1 MNITKTFIYF
11 GISWD
16 FVGSFDTRL
25 DRRVETQLIAWLL
38 LFLHKP
44 TQLLALQAASHKSLW
59 SVLSA
64 QCFDT
69 MSFGQ
74 SVAEMKFWEMPELVD
89 RLLPFLDVES
99 TLGLAQVQELTQK
112 ILQGSHAWNK
122 LIRRSSLSN
131 LPTASK
137 EKRDVVKHLTAILKL
152 TKAPKANMLDLLDTI
167 SPPDVVQRF
176 LGLGAVVIVSP
187 THPDSR
193 RVLLS
198 DFLLLEEVE
207 GAFGT
212 TEQNVEE
219 IFSPAWRSNGPLEEP
234 VLSALS
240 SRLSRQQKRL
250 TYFHFSSVV
259 LESKE
264 SAEALKTILQACNQ
278 DAIRLPGT
286 ITVPK
291 PIGGEGWKMLAEGL
305 SLHPGLGLN
314 KVTVL
319 KEDLEEAN
327 KEDIRVIWDAL
338 LLSGVVSVEL
348 DPGNHGR
355 ETVTKT
361 AVGWTK
367 LTQIQEM
374 NKDEWAAQ
382 FLQLKVVG
390 GPDFIEFHFIIKQTT
405 KMKKLM
411 NYYSRRVGVPGYILR
426 FTIDG
431 RRIRNEETPKSLEME
446 QYDVIEV
453 YRE

>member
-1 MNITKTFIYF
+1 M
-11 GISWD
+11 S
-16 FVGSFDTRL
+16 
-25 DRRVETQLIAWLL
+25 
-38 LFLHKP
+38 
-44 TQLLALQAASHKSLW
+44 AAEK
-59 SVLSA
+59 
-64 QCFDT
+64 
-69 MSFGQ
+69 
-74 SVAEMKFWEMPELVD
+74 KFWEMPELVD
-89 RLLPFLDVES
+89 RLHLDLDVRS
-99 TLGLAQVQELTQK
+99 TLCFAQVHDLTQE

-167 SPPDVVQRF
+167 SKSSPPDDVHRF
-176 LGLGAVVIVSP
+176 LGLGFGAVQIASP
-187 THPDSR
+187 THPYPLL
-193 RVLLS
+193 VLLS

-219 IFSPAWRSNGPLEEP
+219 LLSLAMEHGGAFLELAI
-234 VLSALS
+234 LSALC

-250 TYFHFSSVV
+250 TYVHFSSVV

-264 SAEALKTILQACNQ
+264 SAKALKTILQACNQ

-355 ETVTKT
+355 EKVTKT
-361 AVGWTK
+361 EVGWTK
-367 LTQIQEM
+367 LTQIKEM
-374 NKDEWAAQ
+374 NTDEWAAQ

-390 GPDFIEFHFIIKQTT
+390 GPDFIELTFIIKQTT
-405 KMKKLM
+405 KMTKLM
-411 NYYSRRVGVPGYILR
+411 NYYSQRVGVPVYRLR

-431 RRIRNEETPKSLEME
+431 RRIRDEETPKSLEME

-453 YRE
+453 CREQPWK